1 MKCPTCHNP
10 DTKVIDSRLSK
21 EGDSIRRRRECVECE
36 ERFTTHERIE
46 ELLPAVI
53 KKDGRREEFNRDKIR
68 RGIDKA
74 FQKLAV
80 SVSEKESL
88 LTRLEKF
95 ARECGDKE
103 ITSST
108 VGEKIMEELKNMDQV
123 AYVRFASVY
132 RSFRDVNEFM
142 DELKNLLKDK

>member
-1 MKCPTCHNP
+1 MKCPACQHP
-10 DTKVIDSRLSK
+10 DTKVVDSRLSK
-21 EGDSIRRRRECVECE
+21 EGDTIRRRRECIQCE

-46 ELLPAVI
+46 EILPAVI

-80 SVSEKESL
+80 SVAEKEAL
-88 LTRLEKF
+88 LDRLEKF

-103 ITSST
+103 ISSSA
-108 VGEKIMEELKNMDQV
+108 VGEKIMEELKSMDQV

>member
-1 MKCPTCHNP
+1 MKCPACQHP
-10 DTKVIDSRLSK
+10 DTKVVDSRLSK
-21 EGDSIRRRRECVECE
+21 EGDTIRRRRECIQCE

-46 ELLPAVI
+46 EILPAVI

-80 SVSEKESL
+80 SVAEKEAL
-88 LTRLEKF
+88 LDRLEKF

-103 ITSST
+103 ISSSV
-108 VGEKIMEELKNMDQV
+108 VGEKIMEELKSMDQV